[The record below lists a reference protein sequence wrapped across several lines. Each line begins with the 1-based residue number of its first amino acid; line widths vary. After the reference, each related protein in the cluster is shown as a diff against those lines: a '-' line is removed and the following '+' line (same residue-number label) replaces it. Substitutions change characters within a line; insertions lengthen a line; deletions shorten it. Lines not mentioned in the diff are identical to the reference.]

1 MIFEN
6 ALLMMNFA
14 LPFEDDLN
22 RLLTSCYKPFEAL
35 CILCAFMTFQK

>member
-22 RLLTSCYKPFEAL
+22 RLLTSCYKPFERR
-35 CILCAFMTFQK
+35 IKIFVHS